1 MKRFVIHILSLLLIS
16 GPLFASSD
24 TLFSKGND
32 LYEQGQYEEAINTY
46 QAILDTGIESAEL
59 YYNLGNAAFR
69 SNKIGYAVLYYKK
82 ALKQEPG
89 FEPADKNLTYVSL
102 YLEDKLESVPELFFK
117 RWVKAFYGFF
127 PLIVWSVIS
136 ISLFALFLIALLF
149 YIFGSS
155 MWIKKT
161 GFFSGVVALLLFI
174 LSFTATLRQHGEVK
188 HPDQAVL
195 VAPSVVVKSTPSD
208 SGTDLFVLHEGT
220 SLSTEE
226 TVGEWIEIRIIDGRV
241 GWIRSKALEII

>member
-1 MKRFVIHILSLLLIS
+1 MKRIVVYILPLLLFC

-32 LYEQGQYEEAINTY
+32 LYETGKYEEAINTY
-46 QAILDTGIESAEL
+46 QAILDTGVESTEL
-59 YYNLGNAAFR
+59 YYNLGNASFR

-82 ALKQEPG
+82 ALKQDPG

-102 YLEDKLESVPELFFK
+102 YLEDKLETVPELFLK
-117 RWVKAFYGFF
+117 RWVNAFYGFF
-127 PLIVWSVIS
+127 SLSVWSVIS
-136 ISLFALFLIALLF
+136 ISLFALFLLALLF
-149 YIFGSS
+149 YIFGSF

-161 GFFSGVVALLLFI
+161 GFFSGVLALLLFF
-174 LSFTATLRQHGEVK
+174 LSFTAAIKQHGEVK
-188 HPDQAVL
+188 HSDQAVI
-195 VAPSVVVKSTPSD
+195 VAPSVLVKSTPSD

-226 TVGEWIEIRIIDGRV
+226 TVGEWIEIKIIDGRV
-241 GWIRSKALEII
+241 GWIRSKSLEII